1 MEILWV
7 IAVMMAGLMM
17 SIVPMLAFYLA
28 GQKHILEGVVQGA
41 VKG

>member
-1 MEILWV
+1 
-7 IAVMMAGLMM
+7 
-17 SIVPMLAFYLA
+17 VPMLAFYLA